1 MKKFG
6 KAALCVLCAA
16 VLLAMGLFLFKH
28 NSPLY
33 QYIGTDNAIF
43 MTIGRGMAQGKVPYV
58 ELTENKGP
66 LFFLLM
72 GVPQMII
79 EGTTGVF
86 ILEEIMLLGMCLMIV
101 LCARWLTGGKPWAL
115 CAALGVAAYLSSMNG
130 GNFCEEYDQFFL
142 MMGVTV
148 MVHVFT
154 AQKKGEKWRSFVM
167 GLATA
172 SVALIK
178 ISDILGL
185 AMLVLCYIA
194 WVIREKKGFWK
205 EALRFVAGMAVVAI
219 PVFAYLI
226 SVEAVGAMF
235 EDYILNNFVHVAKGK
250 GYGFMETRLY
260 LLERS
265 YGRTALKAVGGMIAA
280 VIVCLLLKFGKR
292 DGDEIQTGGLYTAAV
307 LMALG
312 NLLVAFVA
320 SSGFYHH
327 LMMGDITNLLTILL
341 ISSAILRRVSVWKPV
356 RWVQLGAAVLVL
368 CLSVNAVVQSIN
380 PEEWVGSESRQS
392 SRDYQRELLPELEGY
407 EDSVYSIGIYP
418 EWYWETGL
426 YPAYRYFNIIGFI
439 VDNVGNDQAQ
449 AFEDYLLE
457 GELQALVIAG
467 DIEEYR
473 GILTDA
479 TIDYIWENYIYY
491 TSDSEDAR
499 QLWFLI

>member
-1 MKKFG
+1 MKKIG

-16 VLLAMGLFLFKH
+16 VLLAMGMFLFQN

-33 QYIGTDNAIF
+33 QHIGPDNAIF

-58 ELTENKGP
+58 DLTENKGP

-185 AMLVLCYIA
+185 AMLVLCYIV

-226 SVEAVGAMF
+226 SVDAVGAMF

-265 YGRTALKAVGGMIAA
+265 YGRTALKAAGGMIAA

-292 DGDEIQTGGLYTAAV
+292 DGRRIVYCSGSDGSGQSAGCLRGQQRLLSSSDDGRHHESFDDSSYFQRDSAPRKRVEAGSLGAIGRGGA
-307 LMALG
+307 G
-312 NLLVAFVA
+312 
-320 SSGFYHH
+320 
-327 LMMGDITNLLTILL
+327 I
-341 ISSAILRRVSVWKPV
+341 VSVG
-356 RWVQLGAAVLVL
+356 QCG
-368 CLSVNAVVQSIN
+368 CSEYQSR
-380 PEEWVGSESRQS
+380 GM
-392 SRDYQRELLPELEGY
+392 GG
-407 EDSVYSIGIYP
+407 IGIP
-418 EWYWETGL
+418 SVK
-426 YPAYRYFNIIGFI
+426 P
-439 VDNVGNDQAQ
+439 
-449 AFEDYLLE
+449 
-457 GELQALVIAG
+457 
-467 DIEEYR
+467 
-473 GILTDA
+473 
-479 TIDYIWENYIYY
+479 
-491 TSDSEDAR
+491 
-499 QLWFLI
+499 